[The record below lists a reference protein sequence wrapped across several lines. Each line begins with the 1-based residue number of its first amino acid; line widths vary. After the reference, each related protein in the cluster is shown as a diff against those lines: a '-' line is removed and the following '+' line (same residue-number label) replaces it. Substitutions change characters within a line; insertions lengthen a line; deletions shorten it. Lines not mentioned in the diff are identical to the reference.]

1 MPDLYT
7 LTAVWRKPSS
17 ELTTSTPGLDPR
29 TLGEYVDALAKV
41 ASDWNL
47 PQFAPPVLL
56 TRTAVE
62 AYARFVHSHLAA
74 EFGCTLESLTIEPAG
89 E

>member
-29 TLGEYVDALAKV
+29 TLEEYVDALAKV

-47 PQFAPPVLL
+47 PPFAPPPLPHPCNGGSL
-56 TRTAVE
+56 RTV
-62 AYARFVHSHLAA
+62 
-74 EFGCTLESLTIEPAG
+74 CTLAPRT
-89 E
+89 

>member
-17 ELTTSTPGLDPR
+17 ELTPSTPGLDPR
-29 TLGEYVDALAKV
+29 TLEEYVDALAKV

-47 PQFAPPVLL
+47 PPFAPPPLP
-56 TRTAVE
+56 TRATVE
-62 AYARFVHSHLAA
+62 AYARFVHSHLAP
-74 EFGCTLESLTIEPAG
+74 EFGCTLHSLTLEPAG